1 MADPITA
8 DSMTTGPI
16 TAGPISTDPIIVGER
31 LAHRHGSG
39 FHLQVE
45 HLALYAGKTYAVYGA
60 NGSGKSTLLNIL
72 ALLTLPQEG
81 RILFEGRPV
90 NGADPARGR
99 RYRRRVTLL
108 MQHVYLFRSTV
119 YDNVASGLRFR
130 GMAKEAIEERVT
142 GILDKV
148 GLRQFA
154 HRPAHSLSGG
164 EAQRA
169 GLARALVTDPDV
181 LLLDEP
187 TASVDAAHG
196 KQIEAILAET
206 CRQRRMTVVLS
217 THQYDQAYRIADE
230 VLIMRDGRMLE
241 RGPENVFK
249 GRIEESADGPV
260 AKLDGGVTLR
270 SDTTARGPAHIVISS
285 REIRLSKPPRTLDTA
300 NTLAGVANTLV
311 GVVTTA
317 AVDGDRIR
325 LDVEVG
331 PLLDAGAPSDGVE
344 RRDGGPR
351 LDAEPGL
358 RLTVHVARASFSDMG
373 ITVGDTVY
381 AAIDASAV
389 RAS

>member
-8 DSMTTGPI
+8 GPI
-16 TAGPISTDPIIVGER
+16 TAGPVTAGPMTAGPIIVGEH
-31 LAHRHGSG
+31 LAHRYGSG
-39 FHLQVE
+39 FHLHVE
-45 HLALYAGKTYAVYGA
+45 NLALYAGRTYAVYGA

-90 NGADPARGR
+90 NGADPGR
-99 RYRRRVTLL
+99 SRQYRRRVTLL

-119 YDNVASGLRFR
+119 FENVASGLRFR

-142 GILDKV
+142 GMLDKV

-169 GLARALVTDPDV
+169 GLARALVTEPDV

-241 RGPENVFK
+241 KEPENVFK

-260 AKLDGGVTLR
+260 VNLDGGVTLR

-285 REIRLSKPPRTLDTA
+285 RDIRLARPPSKPDAA
-300 NTLAGVANTLV
+300 NTLAV
-311 GVVTTA
+311 VVTAA

-325 LDVEVG
+325 LDVE
-331 PLLDAGAPSDGVE
+331 A
-344 RRDGGPR
+344 GPR
-351 LDAEPGL
+351 LDAGPHLDAEADPGSDAASGPHLDVEAGL
-358 RLTVHVARASFSDMG
+358 RLTVHVARGSFAGMG
-373 ITVGDTVY
+373 INVGDTVY

>member
-8 DSMTTGPI
+8 DPV
-16 TAGPISTDPIIVGER
+16 TAGPMTAGPIIVGEH
-31 LAHRHGSG
+31 LAHRYGSG
-39 FHLQVE
+39 FHLHVE
-45 HLALYAGKTYAVYGA
+45 NLALYAGRTYAVYGA

-90 NGADPARGR
+90 NGADPGR
-99 RYRRRVTLL
+99 SRQYRRRVTLL

-119 YDNVASGLRFR
+119 FENVASGLRFR
-130 GMAKEAIEERVT
+130 GMAKKAIEERVT
-142 GILDKV
+142 GMLDKV

-241 RGPENVFK
+241 KEPENVFK

-260 AKLDGGVTLR
+260 VHLDCGVTLR

-285 REIRLSKPPRTLDTA
+285 RDIRLARPPNKPDA
-300 NTLAGVANTLV
+300 ANTLV
-311 GVVTTA
+311 GIVTAA

-325 LDVEVG
+325 LG
-331 PLLDAGAPSDGVE
+331 LDA
-344 RRDGGPR
+344 GPR
-351 LDAEPGL
+351 LDAGPDLDAEADPGSDAASGPHLDVDAGL
-358 RLTVHVARASFSDMG
+358 RLTVHVARGSFAGMG
-373 ITVGDTVY
+373 INVGDTVY

>member
-8 DSMTTGPI
+8 GPK
-16 TAGPISTDPIIVGER
+16 TAGPIIVGEH
-31 LAHRHGSG
+31 LAHRYGSG
-39 FHLQVE
+39 FHLHVE
-45 HLALYAGKTYAVYGA
+45 NLALYAGRTYAVYGS
-60 NGSGKSTLLNIL
+60 NGSGKTTLLNIL

-90 NGADPARGR
+90 NGADPARSR

-108 MQHVYLFRSTV
+108 MQQVYLFRSTV
-119 YDNVASGLRFR
+119 FENVASGLRFR

-142 GILDKV
+142 GMLDKV
-148 GLRQFA
+148 GLRKFA

-187 TASVDAAHG
+187 TASVDAEHG

-217 THQYDQAYRIADE
+217 THQYDQAHRIADE
-230 VLIMRDGRMLE
+230 VLIMRDGQMLE
-241 RGPENVFK
+241 KGPENVFK

-260 AKLDGGVTLR
+260 VNLDGGVTLR

-285 REIRLSKPPRTLDTA
+285 QEIRLARPPRPPRPPDA
-300 NTLAGVANTLV
+300 ANTLV
-311 GVVTTA
+311 GVVTAA

-325 LDVEVG
+325 LDVDAGPHLDIEAG
-331 PLLDAGAPSDGVE
+331 PLMDADNGSRPNV
-344 RRDGGPR
+344 
-351 LDAEPGL
+351 DAGL
-358 RLTVHVARASFSDMG
+358 RLTVHVARASFAGMG

-381 AAIDASAV
+381 AAIDPSAV

>member
-8 DSMTTGPI
+8 DPV
-16 TAGPISTDPIIVGER
+16 TAGPMTAGPIIVGER
-31 LAHRHGSG
+31 LAHRYGSG
-39 FHLQVE
+39 FHLHVE
-45 HLALYAGKTYAVYGA
+45 NLALYAGRTYAVYGA

-90 NGADPARGR
+90 NGADPGR
-99 RYRRRVTLL
+99 SRQYRRRVTLL

-119 YDNVASGLRFR
+119 FENVASGLRFR

-142 GILDKV
+142 GMLDKV

-241 RGPENVFK
+241 KEPENVFK
-249 GRIEESADGPV
+249 GCIEESADGPV
-260 AKLDGGVTLR
+260 VNLDCGVALR

-285 REIRLSKPPRTLDTA
+285 RDIRLARPPNKPDA
-300 NTLAGVANTLV
+300 ANTLV
-311 GVVTTA
+311 GVVTAA

-325 LDVEVG
+325 LDVDVG
-331 PLLDAGAPSDGVE
+331 PH
-344 RRDGGPR
+344 
-351 LDAEPGL
+351 LDAEADPGSDAASGPHLDVEAGL
-358 RLTVHVARASFSDMG
+358 RLTVHVARGSFAGMG
-373 ITVGDTVY
+373 INVGDTVY